1 MPYRLTVD
9 ALWLIE
15 LVGFFGLIWIDY
27 KRCVYMFD
35 VYTFQI
41 LRLLTECL
49 TNCLA
54 VLFTDIDL
62 SGPSTTPRS

>member
-15 LVGFFGLIWIDY
+15 LVRFFGLIWIDY
-27 KRCVYMFD
+27 KRSCLMFD

-41 LRLLTECL
+41 LHLLTEL
-49 TNCLA
+49 FNSLSSYF
-54 VLFTDIDL
+54 FTDIDRL
-62 SGPSTTPRS
+62 GPSTAPRG